1 MAEPDIRRLLTL
13 LVSGASGV
21 LPSTSILGETHA
33 SEKPMPTPPDHQP
46 GHARYGMSPSSRLP
60 TRQRALRP
68 AHCVHL
74 ATFSGGTQAPL
85 PRPMLAA
92 FISCADIVDGSIAHS
107 CMHGPGPHY
116 IKVIVPKTANDK
128 KVVAELCRSAE
139 RRSAA

>member
-1 MAEPDIRRLLTL
+1 MPRRN
-13 LVSGASGV
+13 
-21 LPSTSILGETHA
+21 PC
-33 SEKPMPTPPDHQP
+33 
-46 GHARYGMSPSSRLP
+46 RLP
-60 TRQRALRP
+60 QTISPDTLVTVCRHPADYQRGSVPFGRLTR
-68 AHCVHL
+68 VHL